1 MLDLCYSQALS
12 VSLFAFGLPVN
23 SSDFQRFHADLV
35 AAIEAGVPI
44 CFENSTGSVGNA
56 RQTLTNL
63 QRWQTEVQSKLGD
76 FQVIGPD
83 QWKTLA
89 GLNLAERYLAALETF
104 AATDSMLPVLD
115 GLTARSFAR
124 RQLSRALCWPVFY
137 LGLVLVMAIG
147 GMVFFSLRVIP
158 SFQILRRDLV
168 LPAAIQS
175 SDRFDFLTLSPML
188 IYFLMIVLALFII
201 AIVLGGFQ
209 KFVMACGG
217 HRFVRSRVTAT
228 SVGVVPLLLTAGIPL
243 RRAIDIGCDLT
254 AADTRTRQK
263 MEAITDAGANA
274 GFWNG
279 LSGYWWATSNQQ
291 LNYLTMSIPLAL
303 ITTVGGTVGLLYGLA
318 IYGPFI
324 QLITDLTT
332 AGT

>member
-1 MLDLCYSQALS
+1 M
-12 VSLFAFGLPVN
+12 
-23 SSDFQRFHADLV
+23 

-44 CFENSTGSVGNA
+44 CFENRPGSVVNT
-56 RQTLTNL
+56 RQTLANL

-83 QWKTLA
+83 QRETLS
-89 GLNLAERYLAALETF
+89 GLNLSERYLAALETF

-115 GLTARSFAR
+115 GLTVRSFAR
-124 RQLSRALCWPVFY
+124 RQLSRALRWPVFY
-137 LGLVLVMAIG
+137 LGLVLLMALVGI
-147 GMVFFSLRVIP
+147 VFFNLRVIP

-168 LPAAIQS
+168 LPAAVQS
-175 SDRFDFLTLSPML
+175 SDRFDFQTLSPVL

-201 AIVLGGFQ
+201 AIAFGGFL

-228 SVGVVPLLLTAGIPL
+228 TVRVVPLLLTAGIPL
-243 RRAIDIGCDLT
+243 RRAIEMSCDLN
-254 AADTRTRQK
+254 AADTQTRQK

-279 LSGYWWATSNQQ
+279 LSGYWLATSNQQ
-291 LNYLTMSIPLAL
+291 LNYLTMSIPIAL

-318 IYGPFI
+318 IYGPFV